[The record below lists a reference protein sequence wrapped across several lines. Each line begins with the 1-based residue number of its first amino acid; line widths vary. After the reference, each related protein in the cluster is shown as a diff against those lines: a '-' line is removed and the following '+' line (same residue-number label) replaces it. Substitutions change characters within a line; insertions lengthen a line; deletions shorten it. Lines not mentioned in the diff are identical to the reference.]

1 MCAASRR
8 LIWSPAACRDLL
20 SDGAACRLIGS
31 PVVLSGRAALFAI
44 VATAPIASMAFGACD
59 TSNACL
65 EDAGADNK
73 AALCDV
79 VCAKYPHRAQNARGR
94 AVWF

>member
-1 MCAASRR
+1 
-8 LIWSPAACRDLL
+8 
-20 SDGAACRLIGS
+20 
-31 PVVLSGRAALFAI
+31 
-44 VATAPIASMAFGACD
+44 MAYGACD

-79 VCAKYPHRAQNARGR
+79 VCANTRTEPKTRAGVLCGSEGR
-94 AVWF
+94 VVPTTPSTLFDQF